1 MNMPAVDSKRIVG
14 PESSIPY
21 NAYMISSVKTKLE
34 LGNRSEGRA
43 VDSHRKIFLS
53 TGVITSAKGSAY
65 IEQGRTKVM
74 VGVYGPR
81 EVQRRSDFRME
92 GVLTAELKYAPFA
105 CDTRRGQQADREE
118 QELGVVIAEALSS
131 TVCLH
136 KYPKSAIEVFVTVIE
151 DDGGVVAAVLTAA
164 GLALAE
170 AGIHMFDIVI
180 GSKVSLTRDEVV
192 VDPDHSEE
200 YTSKCSEIIGDVTV
214 GYLPSLEQVVA
225 CMCDGILQTEDLARG
240 MAAATQQ
247 AANVLPAVQ
256 QELVEQLKK
265 KKQRENDI

>member
-1 MNMPAVDSKRIVG
+1 MG
-14 PESSIPY
+14 
-21 NAYMISSVKTKLE
+21 
-34 LGNRSEGRA
+34 
-43 VDSHRKIFLS
+43 
-53 TGVITSAKGSAY
+53 
-65 IEQGRTKVM
+65 
-74 VGVYGPR
+74 
-81 EVQRRSDFRME
+81 
-92 GVLTAELKYAPFA
+92 AELKYAPFA

-170 AGIHMFDIVI
+170 A
-180 GSKVSLTRDEVV
+180 DEVV

-265 KKQRENDI
+265 KKLRENDK